1 MMNHS
6 DTKPVSPYE
15 TNLLARRIIEAM
27 EPPPPIRYLGRF
39 ALHLKQNVWGCV
51 AAESIGLDGQTKW
64 IVIRLQNGNVLDGK
78 VSDFRLAT
86 QEEESLLEKTFSS

>member
-6 DTKPVSPYE
+6 ELNPVPPHD
-15 TNLLARRIIEAM
+15 TNLLARRIIEAT
-27 EPPPPIRYLGRF
+27 ELPPPIRYLGRLAF
-39 ALHLKQNVWGCV
+39 HLKQNVLGRV
-51 AAESIGLDGQTKW
+51 TAESIGLNGQTKW

-86 QEEESLLEKTFSS
+86 PEEEDSLGKIFPS